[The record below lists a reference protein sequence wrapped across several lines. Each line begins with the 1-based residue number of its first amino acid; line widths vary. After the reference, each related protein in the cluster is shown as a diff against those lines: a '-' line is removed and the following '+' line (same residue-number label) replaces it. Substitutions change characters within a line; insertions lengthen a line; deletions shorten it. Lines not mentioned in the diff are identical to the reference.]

1 VSNYRLPEKN
11 TYPHTFSAMGGW
23 EIISIE
29 MRGMKGKEGV
39 EKMEKRCEG

>member
-1 VSNYRLPEKN
+1 
-11 TYPHTFSAMGGW
+11 MGGW

-29 MRGMKGKEGV
+29 MGGMKGKEGV